1 MTKIISLHA
10 RQILDSRGNPTVEV
24 DCTLDDGSFG
34 RAAVPSG
41 VSAGKYETVEL
52 RDGDKK
58 IYGGKSVHK
67 AVNNV
72 NDQLLKK
79 LKGMNALDQRSI
91 DQTMIDLD
99 GTPNKS
105 KIGGNAIL
113 GVSMSVCKAR
123 AVSEKKSLWKSLA
136 DQYGVKNPSL
146 LPVPMAVVIEAGSHS
161 DAGLAFQEFMIMPTG
176 FDHFSDALR
185 AGVETYHMLKKLL
198 SAEGHVI
205 AVGDEGACA
214 PRLKTCEEVF
224 VYIMRA
230 IKEAGYEGKIQLAL
244 DAAASE
250 FVKDGTYRVDGKN
263 FTTDTLIDLYS
274 SYIGKYPL
282 VSIEDSHSED
292 DWEGF
297 VQMQK
302 KLGNR
307 LQLVGDD
314 LLVTN
319 TARIK
324 EAIAKKAVN
333 AVLIKVNQIGTV
345 SETVDAI
352 QMTQK
357 EGWNA
362 VVSHRGGD
370 TEDPFMADLTVALG
384 AGQIKTSFNRSERTA
399 KYNELLRIEEELGG
413 RAEYKNPFEFRGLKV

>member
-1 MTKIISLHA
+1 MSKIALLHA
-10 RQILDSRGNPTVEV
+10 RQILDSRGNPTIEV
-24 DCTLDDGSFG
+24 DCTLEDGSFG

-41 VSAGKYETVEL
+41 VSAGKYEAVEL

-58 IYGGKSVHK
+58 IYGGKSVTK
-67 AVNNV
+67 AVQNV
-72 NDQLLKK
+72 NDLLMKK
-79 LKGMNALDQRSI
+79 LKGMNASDQRSI

-105 KIGGNAIL
+105 KLGGNAML
-113 GVSMSVCKAR
+113 GISMAVCKAR
-123 AVSEKKSLWKSLA
+123 AVSEKKPLWQSLA
-136 DQYGVKNPSL
+136 DQYEEQSPVL

-176 FDHFSDALR
+176 FDRFSDALR
-185 AGVETYHMLKKLL
+185 AGVETYHMLKKIL
-198 SAEGHVI
+198 AADGHVI

-224 VYIMRA
+224 AFIMRA
-230 IKEAGYEGKIQLAL
+230 IEEAGYEGKIQLAL

-250 FVKDGTYRVDGKN
+250 FVNNGIYTVDEKN
-263 FTTDTLIDLYS
+263 FTTDGLIDLYA
-274 SYIGKYPL
+274 SYAKRYPL

-292 DWEGF
+292 DWDGF
-297 VQMQK
+297 VKMRDR
-302 KLGNR
+302 LGDT

-319 TARIK
+319 TARIR
-324 EAIAKKAVN
+324 EAVEKKAVN

-352 QMTQK
+352 KMTQ
-357 EGWNA
+357 EQGWNA
-362 VVSHRGGD
+362 IVSHRGGD
-370 TEDPFMADLTVALG
+370 TEDAFMADLAVSLG

-399 KYNELLRIEEELGG
+399 KYNELLRIEEELGTK
-413 RAEYKNPFEFRGLKV
+413 AAYKNPFANQ